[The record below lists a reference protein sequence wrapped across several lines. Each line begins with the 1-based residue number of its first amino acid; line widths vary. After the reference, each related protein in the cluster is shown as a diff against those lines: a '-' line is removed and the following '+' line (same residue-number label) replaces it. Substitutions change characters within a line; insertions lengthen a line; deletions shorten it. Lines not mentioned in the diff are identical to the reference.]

1 MKKALLGLLL
11 AGLLAIPAFASGP
24 LVGVGIE
31 PTAGAQASIGLGWAF
46 DSWKILAEKEAF
58 DSWYGYW
65 SIAALWTP
73 DWGVVDGR
81 VGAAL
86 GWIWEAGG
94 LYFDDLAFI
103 VGIQKFW
110 GVPGIYAQLEI
121 GTATLLIPRIGFE
134 LVFNLPETGGE

>member
-1 MKKALLGLLL
+1 VKRVLL
-11 AGLLAIPAFASGP
+11 ALVLVGVVGWATVASGP
-24 LVGVGIE
+24 LFGVGLE

-58 DSWYGYW
+58 NSWYGYW
-65 SIAALWTP
+65 SVAALWTP
-73 DWGVVDGR
+73 DWGVVAGR

-86 GWIWEAGG
+86 GWVWAPAG
-94 LYFDDLAFI
+94 LYFDDLVFV

-121 GTATLLIPRIGFE
+121 GTATLLVPRIGFE
-134 LVFNLPETGGE
+134 LVFPLPDPVEG